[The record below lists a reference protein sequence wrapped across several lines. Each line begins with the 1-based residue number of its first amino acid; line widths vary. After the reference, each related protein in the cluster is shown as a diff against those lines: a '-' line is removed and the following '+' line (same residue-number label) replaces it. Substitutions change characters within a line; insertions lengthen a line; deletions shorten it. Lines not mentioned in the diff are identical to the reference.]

1 MFFKRLHLSM
11 FQQIITFYLQRTYKL
26 SNFKQSV
33 IQARS
38 ILVDIK
44 CNETI
49 FYTFT
54 VSLNI
59 CGGGCNTI
67 ADPYAQ
73 VRVLSKLKNRNM
85 KVFNLRVN
93 KSL

>member
-1 MFFKRLHLSM
+1 MN
-11 FQQIITFYLQRTYKL
+11 
-26 SNFKQSV
+26 NFKQTV

-38 ILVDIK
+38 TLVDIK
-44 CNETI
+44 RNETI
-49 FYTFT
+49 FYTFK

-93 KSL
+93 KTKFLVQHQFC